1 MKRGSRGLKS
11 RRGPNI
17 RAQEHLDT
25 HGYPHFNSICTEAGR
40 DMSQFY
46 PDKSQFSKLKG
57 KVIVL
62 TGGAAGI
69 GASTVRYLHEAGG
82 LIVFGDIQD
91 DAAKSLLS
99 SLSNPS
105 TITYI
110 HTDVTKYA
118 DNLKLFKTAL
128 EKYGRVDHACP
139 IAGVIESG
147 KWFDP
152 SLTIETVEKEESR
165 MTIDV
170 NLVGTAMFVRIAI
183 VYLRHGMKKGE
194 DKSLILMSSAAG
206 FRESP
211 GIPIYQCTKHGV
223 MGLMR
228 TLRKQLNQGSGIR
241 INCINPGMTD
251 TQMTQSII
259 ESFRKTNQPINT
271 ADDIAETI
279 LGEMTTDGFY
289 GKAVYVEGG
298 RNWEIEEGLD
308 RTMPQWLGEEPTR
321 RLKEALAVVAKG
333 EAWGSS

>member
-1 MKRGSRGLKS
+1 
-11 RRGPNI
+11 
-17 RAQEHLDT
+17 
-25 HGYPHFNSICTEAGR
+25 
-40 DMSQFY
+40 MSQFH

-57 KVIVL
+57 KVVVL

-69 GASTVRYLHEAGG
+69 GASTVRYLHKAGA
-82 LIVFGDIQD
+82 LIVFGDVQD
-91 DAAKSLLS
+91 DAAESLLS

-118 DNLKLFKTAL
+118 ENIKLFKTAL
-128 EKYGRVDHACP
+128 EKYGRVDHASP

-147 KWFDP
+147 RWFDP

-170 NLVGTAMFVRIAI
+170 NLIGTAMFARIAV
-183 VYLRHGMKKGE
+183 VYLRHGKQEGE
-194 DKSLILMSSAAG
+194 DKSLTLISSAAG

-211 GIPIYQCTKHGV
+211 GIPLYQCSKHGV

-228 TLRKQLNQGSGIR
+228 TLRKQLYRGFGIR
-241 INCINPGMTD
+241 INCVNPGMTD

-259 ESFRKTNQPINT
+259 EAFKTTNQPINT

-279 LGEMTTDGFY
+279 LGVMTTEGFY

-298 RNWEIEEGLD
+298 KNWEIEEGLE
-308 RTMPQWLGEEPTR
+308 RTMPQWVGEEPAR
-321 RLKEALAVVAKG
+321 RIKEALAVVDTG
-333 EAWGSS
+333 DAWKVR